1 MAEGPVLAS
10 VCIGQTVAVSLL
22 PPSKAVVRCAVAVP
36 RSRRRRRVQ
45 GREGQ
50 GDAGCSSL
58 HDDRTTGHISKARP
72 ASNGLLPVKRWG
84 PHVPVRMVTV
94 RPHPQ
99 GQALGARNECGSL
112 TCVSL

>member
-22 PPSKAVVRCAVAVP
+22 PPSKAVVRCAVAGP

-50 GDAGCSSL
+50 GGAGCSSL
-58 HDDRTTGHISKARP
+58 HDDRTTGHISKAPSIQWTTTCKEVGAAR
-72 ASNGLLPVKRWG
+72 ARTNG
-84 PHVPVRMVTV
+84 
-94 RPHPQ
+94 
-99 GQALGARNECGSL
+99 
-112 TCVSL
+112 